1 MKTFTF
7 NDIKEFC
14 KTHYREY
21 LGEAEVAVV
30 FSFLDKGLRTTIT
43 FTDMAE
49 GVEYGLSGTFKYLG
63 CGDFGENKYMFNFKR
78 IA

>member
-21 LGEAEVAVV
+21 LGEAEVTIA
-30 FSFLDKGLRTTIT
+30 FSFLDRGIRRTIT
-43 FTDMAE
+43 FPDMVE
-49 GVEYGLSGTFKYLG
+49 GMESVLSGTFEYLG
-63 CGDFGENKYMFNFKR
+63 CGDFGKNKYIFNFKR
-78 IA
+78 TA